1 MILTSLMRIY
11 LTRSL
16 KPFEFKNTYSHILNY
31 KDEPDLGLYVHI
43 PFCRSLCSFCPYC
56 KVMYDEDLA
65 QRYKTALLGE
75 IELVGS
81 ELKEKKVVTGLYFG
95 GGTPAL
101 MADSLKEII
110 DCLKNILSFKRV

>member
-75 IELVGS
+75 IELYIKS
-81 ELKEKKVVTGLYFG
+81 VTMFPIN
-95 GGTPAL
+95 TATATKTVIP
-101 MADSLKEII
+101 II
-110 DCLKNILSFKRV
+110 TG